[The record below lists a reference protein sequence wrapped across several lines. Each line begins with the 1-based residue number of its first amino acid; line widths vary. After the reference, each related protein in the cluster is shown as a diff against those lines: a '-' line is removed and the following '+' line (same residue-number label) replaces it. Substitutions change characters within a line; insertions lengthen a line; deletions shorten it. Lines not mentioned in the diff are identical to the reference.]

1 MCFLDDLNIFAAG
14 WDNSESE
21 VSELS
26 ELAKTTL
33 ANFNQSAQLS
43 SLDTAVMLY
52 RNALLLRPNPH
63 PKQLVS
69 LGGLAAALYAWFCR
83 TDDISNLDEAISVL
97 YGAVETCSASDTYLE
112 DLLRSLSAVVTTRL
126 GKTGQIMDLQVA
138 TRHDYVL
145 QLPSSLP
152 TNDEKEAIQL
162 INFWANLIKQ
172 FKQSCQMTDLKTVI
186 LLGREGRALLAVHHP
201 NWYITSNN
209 LTVAL
214 STRFKHSGQW
224 EYLDESISVHQEVL
238 ELFPTNPD

>member
-33 ANFNQSAQLS
+33 ADFNQSAQLS

-52 RNALLLRPNPH
+52 RNVLLLRPNPH

-69 LGGLAAALYAWFCR
+69 LGGLAAALYAQFCR
-83 TDDISNLDEAISVL
+83 TDDMSSLDEAISVL

-112 DLLRSLSAVVTTRL
+112 DLLRSLSAAVTTRL
-126 GKTGQIMDLQVA
+126 GKTGQIMDLQEVA
-138 TRHDYVL
+138 TRHDHVL

-152 TNDEKEAIQL
+152 TNDEKEDIQL
-162 INFWANLIKQ
+162 IDFSANLIKQ
-172 FKQSCQMTDLKTVI
+172 FEQSCQMTDLETAI

-201 NWYITSNN
+201 NWTTYLQI
-209 LTVAL
+209 VQKE
-214 STRFKHSGQW
+214 RFGA
-224 EYLDESISVHQEVL
+224 
-238 ELFPTNPD
+238 

>member
-69 LGGLAAALYAWFCR
+69 LGGLAAALYAQFRR
-83 TDDISNLDEAISVL
+83 TDDMSSLDEAISVL
-97 YGAVETCSASDTYLE
+97 YGAVETCSASDTYRE
-112 DLLRSLSAVVTTRL
+112 DLLRSLSAAVTTRL
-126 GKTGQIMDLQVA
+126 GKTG
-138 TRHDYVL
+138 
-145 QLPSSLP
+145 
-152 TNDEKEAIQL
+152 
-162 INFWANLIKQ
+162 
-172 FKQSCQMTDLKTVI
+172 
-186 LLGREGRALLAVHHP
+186 
-201 NWYITSNN
+201 
-209 LTVAL
+209 
-214 STRFKHSGQW
+214 
-224 EYLDESISVHQEVL
+224 
-238 ELFPTNPD
+238 